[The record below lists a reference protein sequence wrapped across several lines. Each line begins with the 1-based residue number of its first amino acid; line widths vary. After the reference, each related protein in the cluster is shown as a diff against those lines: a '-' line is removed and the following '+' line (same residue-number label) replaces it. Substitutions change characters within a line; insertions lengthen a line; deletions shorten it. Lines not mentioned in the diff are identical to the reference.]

1 MRGRIAVLLVLLA
14 AVQEAANQAE
24 RLEWFR
30 DQGFGLFIHWGVDAP
45 LGSVISH
52 SLVGASPDYVQRYF
66 ATLPGLFHPRRF
78 EPREWAILARLAGM
92 RYVVFTAKHH
102 SGFCMFQTRT
112 TPFNVLNTP
121 YGRDI
126 SAAVIQAFREQG
138 LATGFY
144 ISPDDFWWFH
154 QNGYPIARPPAPNTT
169 TRELP
174 ALREYGRTQV
184 RELLTQYGKIDLF
197 FIDGPADGLREQAWE
212 SQPDIVVTRGAMET
226 PEQHVPGIPM
236 DQPWEACITM
246 GSQWQYKATDVLK
259 SSTELIQTLIEIR
272 AKGGNLLLNVGPR
285 PDGELTTEQE
295 GRLRE
300 IGLWNFVNQEAIE
313 AVRPW
318 VITNEAD
325 IWFTRKKDEPTVY
338 AFLPGPWKLGDQRT
352 VTLRSVRST
361 ARTQVSVLGQTGEIL
376 EYRPDVKPAATW
388 TQDGRGLQIRM
399 THAQRLYN
407 DRRWPQP
414 VVLKITHAEP
424 ALQPPQVLTRGARW
438 DDAAGAWV
446 LEGETR
452 TLGDAASVQVGFQ
465 YRPRKG
471 LTDLYEKTEPWRD
484 LPLQSQAAAGVF
496 SARLPGAGRD
506 QDYEFRALV
515 RHPLLTLYAAE
526 RPLDPSRAV
535 RLH

>member
-1 MRGRIAVLLVLLA
+1 
-14 AVQEAANQAE
+14 
-24 RLEWFR
+24 
-30 DQGFGLFIHWGVDAP
+30 
-45 LGSVISH
+45 
-52 SLVGASPDYVQRYF
+52 
-66 ATLPGLFHPRRF
+66 
-78 EPREWAILARLAGM
+78 
-92 RYVVFTAKHH
+92 
-102 SGFCMFQTRT
+102 
-112 TPFNVLNTP
+112 
-121 YGRDI
+121 
-126 SAAVIQAFREQG
+126 
-138 LATGFY
+138 
-144 ISPDDFWWFH
+144 
-154 QNGYPIARPPAPNTT
+154 
-169 TRELP
+169 
-174 ALREYGRTQV
+174 
-184 RELLTQYGKIDLF
+184 
-197 FIDGPADGLREQAWE
+197 
-212 SQPDIVVTRGAMET
+212 
-226 PEQHVPGIPM
+226 
-236 DQPWEACITM
+236 
-246 GSQWQYKATDVLK
+246 
-259 SSTELIQTLIEIR
+259 
-272 AKGGNLLLNVGPR
+272 
-285 PDGELTTEQE
+285 
-295 GRLRE
+295 
-300 IGLWNFVNQEAIE
+300 
-313 AVRPW
+313 
-318 VITNEAD
+318 
-325 IWFTRKKDEPTVY
+325 
-338 AFLPGPWKLGDQRT
+338 LGDQRT